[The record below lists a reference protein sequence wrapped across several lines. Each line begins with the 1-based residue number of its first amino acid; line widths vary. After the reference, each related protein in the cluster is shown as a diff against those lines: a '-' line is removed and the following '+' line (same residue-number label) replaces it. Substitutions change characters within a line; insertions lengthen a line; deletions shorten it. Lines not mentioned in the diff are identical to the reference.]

1 MFLDGYGPLILTG
14 TWMTVKLGLLSLA
27 GSMIIGLMG
36 ASCKLSK
43 SKILNEIA
51 TVYTTLIRSVPDL
64 VLMLLIFFSLQ
75 MLLNRMTDW
84 LSVSQ
89 IDINPFSAGVMTL
102 CFIYGAYFTET
113 FRGAFMS
120 VPLGQTEAGFAYGMS
135 KWKVFRRILFPQMM
149 RFALPGIGNNWQVL
163 IKSTALV
170 SIIGLNDLLRATQDA
185 GKGTTQFF
193 YYSIVCALVYLAITT
208 ISHVF
213 LMKLEQRYSVG
224 LRRAQ

>member
-14 TWMTVKLGLLSLA
+14 FWMTVKLGVLALA
-27 GSMIIGLMG
+27 GSVAIGLAG

-43 SKILNEIA
+43 NKFSSGIA
-51 TVYTTLIRSVPDL
+51 TAYTTLIRSVPDL

-75 MLLNRMTDW
+75 IVLNRFTDW
-84 LSVSQ
+84 LAITQ

-113 FRGAFMS
+113 FRGAFLS
-120 VPLGQTEAGFAYGMS
+120 VPLGQIEAGVAYGMS
-135 KWKVFRRILFPQMM
+135 RWMVFSRILFPQMM
-149 RFALPGIGNNWQVL
+149 RFAVPGIGNNWQVL

-185 GKGTTQFF
+185 GKGTTRFF
-193 YYSIVCALVYLAITT
+193 YFSIICALFYLAITT
-208 ISHVF
+208 ISNVV
-213 LMKLEQRYSVG
+213 LIRIDQRYSIG
-224 LRRAQ
+224 LRRAR